1 MTPPPART
9 ARTEKLDLRLSPQAK
24 RTLVAAAASAHRSVS
39 DFVLESAL
47 RQAEETLADRRSFLL
62 TEAQWNEFVTLLDA
76 PPRAIPQLAELFA
89 RPSPWDE

>member
-1 MTPPPART
+1 MTAHRARA

-62 TEAQWNEFVTLLDA
+62 TEAQWTEFVARLDA
-76 PPRAIPQLAELFA
+76 PPRVIPELAELFA